1 MKVAHINSY
10 FFTNR
15 LHEELVKHLDSGLG
29 QQLVWIPGMEKGRTE
44 NLERLNSTYH
54 AKFISWKF
62 GQTLLQRNWLFR
74 IAATYRKISQAVKK
88 DKPDF
93 IHAHTTVTNGIIAYL
108 LFRKY
113 SIPYMVTVRNTDA
126 NKFLLRT
133 PFMKPIIKR
142 VFDLASSIIFLSPS
156 YWQVNFKQ
164 TYGQND
170 LNRWQSK
177 VQVIPNGIAPYWL
190 ENKNLTRNKSLT
202 NSVELLFVG
211 DLNHNKNIRG
221 LLDAL
226 KLLNEQGH
234 AEFKLVVVGNG
245 PLESELRSSYLD
257 LPIEWLGK
265 IGDVDRL
272 RDIYRS
278 AQICVIPS
286 HTEAFGLV
294 YAEALSQGCPVV
306 FTKNQGFDHIFPENS
321 IGVAVDSR
329 DSQSIAEG
337 VLKVKSN
344 YASFISNIKSTEL
357 PFDWREIAQTYLEL
371 YDSTK

>member
-15 LHEELVKHLDSGLG
+15 LHEELVKQLDGGLG
-29 QQLVWIPGMEKGRTE
+29 QQLVWIPGMEKGDTE
-44 NLERLNSTYH
+44 ELERLNSTYQ
-54 AKFISWKF
+54 AQFISWKF
-62 GQTLLQRNWLFR
+62 GQTFLHRNWLFK
-74 IAATYRKISQAVKK
+74 IAATYRKISKAVKK

-93 IHAHTTVTNGIIAYL
+93 IHAHTTVTNGLIAYL

-113 SIPYMVTVRNTDA
+113 NIPYMVTVRNTDA

-133 PFMKPIIKR
+133 PFMKLIIKR

-164 TYGQND
+164 SYGLND

-177 VQVIPNGIAPYWL
+177 VQVIPNGIAPYWF
-190 ENKNLTRNKSLT
+190 ENNNRARDKGLT

-211 DLNHNKNIRG
+211 DLNLNKNIRG

-226 KLLNEQGH
+226 KLLNEQGPE
-234 AEFKLVVVGNG
+234 EFKLVVVGSG
-245 PLESELRSSYLD
+245 PLKSELQSSYSD
-257 LPIEWLGK
+257 EPIEWLGK
-265 IGDVDRL
+265 IRDIDRL
-272 RDIYRS
+272 RDIYRR

-286 HTEAFGLV
+286 HTETFGLI

-306 FTKNQGFDHIFPENS
+306 FTKNQGFDHIFPEDS
-321 IGVAVDSR
+321 IGVAVDSK
-329 DSQSIAEG
+329 DYKSIAEG

-357 PFDWREIAQTYLEL
+357 PFDWRDIAQTYLEL
-371 YDSTK
+371 YDSTE